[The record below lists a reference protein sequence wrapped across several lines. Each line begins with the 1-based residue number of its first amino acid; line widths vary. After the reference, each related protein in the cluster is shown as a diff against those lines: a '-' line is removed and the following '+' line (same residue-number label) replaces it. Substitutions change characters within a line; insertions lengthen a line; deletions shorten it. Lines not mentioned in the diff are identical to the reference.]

1 MRKFVIA
8 AAAVASMVAV
18 VGMAPSALAAN
29 ESAQLSS
36 LASGVSISG
45 SA

>member
-8 AAAVASMVAV
+8 AASVASMVAV

-29 ESAQLSS
+29 EIVALTDQ
-36 LASGVSISG
+36 ART
-45 SA
+45 